1 MNIDPFGGRSNIIAT
16 GKELEA
22 LLIQNKSLIDAARP
36 FMQRLYKLV
45 ESSGFVVV
53 LADKNGVL
61 VEVIGD
67 TEVLES
73 NRGMYY
79 VRGVKWSEELIGTT
93 AISLAL
99 LEHEHIQIAG
109 AEHYCIEHHGWACS
123 AAPLPDETG
132 NIIGAL
138 SVTGPNEQVHCHT
151 LGMVASAAAA
161 ITNILQV
168 QKAQRNLQET
178 ALIHSTIVNSVSD
191 GLLML
196 NAEGTVTFINPVGA
210 RILKVN
216 AAEAVGRHITSL
228 VDFKPVVLQVLET
241 GQGYTDK
248 EFFIQTKRGMLHFI
262 KTAIPLKDK
271 DGRIEAVIDIFREIK
286 RVRKLVNQMVGST
299 AEYSFDDI
307 IGQSPALTEALRLG
321 RIAARGAANV
331 LIQGESG
338 TGKELFAQAIH
349 KASARCDGPFVAL
362 NCGAIPRNLVE
373 SELFGYD
380 EGSFTGARTGGRP
393 GKFELTQGGTIFLD
407 EIGEMPLDMQVKLLR
422 VLQEKSITRVG
433 GQRCMDIDVRII
445 AATNRD
451 LAEEVRDGNFRSDL
465 YYRLNVLSIQV
476 PPLRE
481 REGDICLFVR
491 FLLSKM
497 CRQLGVPTKQFTP
510 DANRLLAAYD
520 WPGNVRELENVIE
533 RAVNT
538 CAGSDIT
545 TEYLPRTLLERPDSG
560 LSDEVSLRDMERRLI
575 VETIR
580 KTGGHISKAA
590 AMLGIRRNTLYSK
603 LKKYAIPH
611 SREALSSDRPGTVR

>member
-1 MNIDPFGGRSNIIAT
+1 
-16 GKELEA
+16 
-22 LLIQNKSLIDAARP
+22 
-36 FMQRLYKLV
+36 
-45 ESSGFVVV
+45 
-53 LADKNGVL
+53 
-61 VEVIGD
+61 
-67 TEVLES
+67 
-73 NRGMYY
+73 
-79 VRGVKWSEELIGTT
+79 
-93 AISLAL
+93 
-99 LEHEHIQIAG
+99 
-109 AEHYCIEHHGWACS
+109 
-123 AAPLPDETG
+123 
-132 NIIGAL
+132 
-138 SVTGPNEQVHCHT
+138 
-151 LGMVASAAAA
+151 
-161 ITNILQV
+161 
-168 QKAQRNLQET
+168 
-178 ALIHSTIVNSVSD
+178 
-191 GLLML
+191 ML

>member
-1 MNIDPFGGRSNIIAT
+1 
-16 GKELEA
+16 
-22 LLIQNKSLIDAARP
+22 
-36 FMQRLYKLV
+36 
-45 ESSGFVVV
+45 
-53 LADKNGVL
+53 
-61 VEVIGD
+61 
-67 TEVLES
+67 
-73 NRGMYY
+73 
-79 VRGVKWSEELIGTT
+79 
-93 AISLAL
+93 
-99 LEHEHIQIAG
+99 
-109 AEHYCIEHHGWACS
+109 
-123 AAPLPDETG
+123 
-132 NIIGAL
+132 
-138 SVTGPNEQVHCHT
+138 
-151 LGMVASAAAA
+151 MVASAAAA